1 MNLRAL
7 LPRAAGFAA
16 LWWMLAEGRA
26 DGWALGGLAVVLATW
41 TSFVVLPARPGRVS
55 PTGVLRFFGFFVLN
69 SLRGGAQVAAMAFRG
84 RSALRP
90 AMLEVPLTLPSGGAR
105 LLLVNALGLMPGT
118 LGVELAGDTLRLH
131 VLDDRAPLI
140 AEVRALEAAIAGI
153 RGEGAR

>member
-1 MNLRAL
+1 MAWRAG
-7 LPRAAGFAA
+7 GFAA
-16 LWWMLAEGRA
+16 LWWVLAEGRA
-26 DGWALGGLAVVLATW
+26 DGWALGVAAVALATW
-41 TSFVVLPARPGRVS
+41 ASWVLLPPGPGTVRPLGL
-55 PTGVLRFFGFFVLN
+55 LRFLAFFLWN
-69 SLRGGAQVAAMAFRG
+69 SLRGGVQVAVLALRG
-84 RSALRP
+84 RAALRP
-90 AMLEVPLTLPSGGAR
+90 ALVDLPVRLPPGGAR